1 MSFLY
6 FELSITKPKIFHT
19 NLLGVW
25 LLSIVGVVY
34 NKMAAGGGIC
44 KVLSDSKGNLLVEF
58 NNVTVLCKVS
68 GIYTVYIVINSVC
81 IVYRIT
87 SSH

>member
-1 MSFLY
+1 
-6 FELSITKPKIFHT
+6 
-19 NLLGVW
+19 
-25 LLSIVGVVY
+25 
-34 NKMAAGGGIC
+34 MAAGGGIC